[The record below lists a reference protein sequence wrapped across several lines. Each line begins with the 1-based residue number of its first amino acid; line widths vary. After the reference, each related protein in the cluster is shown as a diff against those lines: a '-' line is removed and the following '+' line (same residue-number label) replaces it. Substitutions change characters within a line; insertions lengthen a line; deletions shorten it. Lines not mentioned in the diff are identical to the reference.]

1 MLGQDRGAWEADLKC
16 EQEGKTTSRS
26 WGGGWGVR
34 SEFQGRGIVCQRP
47 MVGGDASLTT
57 WRQLAGELG
66 GGLGKTLKLVW
77 VLSRA
82 ASKNSLRVLS
92 HMYFLYSP

>member
-1 MLGQDRGAWEADLKC
+1 M
-16 EQEGKTTSRS
+16 
-26 WGGGWGVR
+26 
-34 SEFQGRGIVCQRP
+34 
-47 MVGGDASLTT
+47 GGDASLIT